1 MNNTGS
7 INSSKLYTSR
17 KSIVNKKTKTITQF
31 RPMILSRH
39 PSHNCLRANTKN
51 IVPLPYRAV
60 VRFGSTTEVDD
71 TITNG
76 GNRIEINTVE
86 SIKNSA
92 NKLLMKQKF
101 QQVAVKTA
109 EWIKFT
115 NLETL
120 RGWSSEKFPIV
131 AKAHFGSKGKG
142 NSLIKTAEE
151 LESWIKTH
159 SPSSYIFEKF
169 MNYGHEFRLHV
180 TEQGCFYACRK
191 ALKQGV
197 AEEDKWRRHD
207 DICVWFLE
215 ENESFF
221 KPNSWNDIIDD
232 CVSALKAIGADIL
245 SFDVRVQSPTDSKG
259 NLRDYQDYILLE
271 CNSASS
277 MDNGSGELSVCAKKY
292 IEEVRKTII
301 YKVNK
306 ITR

>member
-71 TITNG
+71 TIANG

-120 RGWSSEKFPIV
+120 KKLVLEAEAHYSDAVEK
-131 AKAHFGSKGKG
+131 
-142 NSLIKTAEE
+142 L
-151 LESWIKTH
+151 
-159 SPSSYIFEKF
+159 
-169 MNYGHEFRLHV
+169 
-180 TEQGCFYACRK
+180 
-191 ALKQGV
+191 
-197 AEEDKWRRHD
+197 
-207 DICVWFLE
+207 
-215 ENESFF
+215 
-221 KPNSWNDIIDD
+221 
-232 CVSALKAIGADIL
+232 
-245 SFDVRVQSPTDSKG
+245 
-259 NLRDYQDYILLE
+259 
-271 CNSASS
+271 
-277 MDNGSGELSVCAKKY
+277 
-292 IEEVRKTII
+292 
-301 YKVNK
+301 YKDAN
-306 ITR
+306 